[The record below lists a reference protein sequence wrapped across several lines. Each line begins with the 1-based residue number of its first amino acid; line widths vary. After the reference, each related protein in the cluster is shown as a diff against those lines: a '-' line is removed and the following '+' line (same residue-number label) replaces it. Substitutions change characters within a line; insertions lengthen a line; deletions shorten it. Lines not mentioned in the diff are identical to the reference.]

1 MEVRKTVTIL
11 FSDVVGSTSLGE
23 QLDPESLRGVMSRY
37 FDEMRAA
44 IERHG
49 GTVEKFIGDA
59 VMAVFGVPTVHEDDA
74 LRALRAASEMRDL
87 LTTLNAELER
97 GWRAHLEIRT
107 GVNTGQVVAVDPTD
121 DQTFVTGDAV
131 NVAARLEQAAEPGE
145 ILLGEETRRL
155 VRDAVRVDAVD
166 PLELKGKSERMPAF
180 RLLEVLNV
188 AVPFERRLDSP
199 IVGREEEL
207 RALQRTYDD
216 AVERRACGSSTVLGD
231 AGLGK
236 TRLVNEFVTRTGDE
250 AHVLSTRCLPYGEG
264 ISLLPV
270 VELVDAAAGVVD
282 ADGPEQRRSKIVAV
296 TVDAVDGNN
305 VAERLAAAVGLA
317 EATGDIQQTFWAV
330 RRLLEIVAAERPLM
344 VVLEDLHWAE
354 PTFLDLLQ
362 YVIGFSTGHPI
373 VLLCTSR
380 PDLRELRPDWLR
392 ETRVIELEPLTDAQ
406 SKELI
411 ANLLGAA
418 GLTGD
423 TGERI
428 SSAAEG
434 NPLFVEEMLRMLI
447 DEGRLQRSDGHWTPT
462 GDLSE
467 VDVPGTIHALLA
479 ARLDQLEPDER
490 AVVQRAS
497 VIGRTF
503 WWGAIT
509 ELSPEGDRPR
519 VGSHLQTLLRKELVR
534 PDASTFVGE
543 DAFRFSHV
551 LVRDAA
557 YDSTPKRA
565 RADLHARFASW
576 LLAKAGDRASE
587 FGEVRGAHLES
598 AYRYAVDLG
607 PPDEHTTAL
616 AKEAAGELG
625 GAGRRALDRGEVK
638 SAVNLFHRAVELLP
652 DGDHFRAELL
662 AELGVALAYVDIARA
677 EDTLT
682 DAVEAA
688 RAANDPLLEARASLR
703 RVFARLL
710 LDPDIEQAAALAEAG
725 GYLASFEEWGDD
737 LGMSEAERIL
747 GTVRFWQGHVAE
759 SGQMLEQALAHAASA
774 GDVRQRGEI
783 LRWLLL
789 GLDVGPVPVEEG
801 LRRLDELVEDGVG
814 DPRVQLAAARTRAEL
829 DSMRGMFDE
838 GRASIAE
845 GRRLAQELGDQV
857 TFAAVHRDSGAL
869 EMLAG
874 EPAKAE
880 AELRVAYEMLDRIN
894 DVGHLSSVAPDLGD
908 AIYAEGRYD
917 EALKLSE
924 FAETITI
931 EGDADAGV
939 RWRQLR
945 AKSLARF
952 GEQEKGERFARE
964 AAALVRETDYLNLQ
978 AHALMSLAEVLRLQ
992 DRDREAESVVE
1003 EALELLRRKGNV
1015 VGEAN
1020 AKAVLEELKARN

>member
-37 FDEMRAA
+37 FDEMRTA

-74 LRALRAASEMRDL
+74 LRAVRAASEMREL
-87 LTTLNAELER
+87 LRTLNDELSR
-97 GWRAHLEIRT
+97 DWRAHLEIRT
-107 GVNTGQVVAVDPTD
+107 GINTGQVVATDPST

-145 ILLGEETRRL
+145 ILLGEETRSL
-155 VRDAVRVDAVD
+155 VRDAVRVEPVE

-188 AVPFERRLDSP
+188 AVPFSRRLDSP

-207 RALQRTYDD
+207 AVLRGTYDD
-216 AVERRACGSSTVLGD
+216 AVERRACASATVLGD

-236 TRLVNEFVTRTGDE
+236 SRLVNEFVTRTGDE
-250 AHVLSTRCLPYGEG
+250 ARVLWARCVPYGEG

-270 VELVDAAAGVVD
+270 VELVDAAAGVVETD
-282 ADGPEQRRSKIVAV
+282 APDTRRSKIGEL
-296 TVDAVDGNN
+296 THDAPDGKD

-330 RRLLEIVAAERPLM
+330 RRLLEIVAAERPLI

-362 YVIGFSTGHPI
+362 YVTGFSTGHPL
-373 VLLCTSR
+373 VLLGTSR
-380 PDLRELRPDWLR
+380 PDLRETRPDWIR
-392 ETRVIELEPLTDAQ
+392 ETHVVELEPLTDDQ
-406 SKELI
+406 SQELI
-411 ANLLGAA
+411 GNLLGAA
-418 GLTGD
+418 GLTDD

-447 DEGRLQRSDGHWTPT
+447 DEGRLQRTNGHWTPT

-467 VDVPGTIHALLA
+467 VDVPGTINALLA

-503 WWGAIT
+503 WWGAVT
-509 ELSPEGDRPR
+509 ELSPQDVRSR

-557 YDSTPKRA
+557 YGSTPKRA
-565 RADLHARFASW
+565 RAVLHERFATW
-576 LLAKAGDRASE
+576 LLAKAGDRAAE

-616 AKEAAGELG
+616 ASEAAGELG
-625 GAGRRALDRGEVK
+625 VAGRRALDRGDVK
-638 SAVNLFHRAVELLP
+638 SAVNLFDRAVELLP
-652 DGDHFRAELL
+652 EGDHLRAELL
-662 AELGVALAYVDIARA
+662 AELGIALAQVDIARA
-677 EDTLT
+677 EATLT
-682 DAVEAA
+682 AAVEAA
-688 RAANDPLLEARASLR
+688 RAANDPLLEARAALR

-710 LDPDIEQAAALAEAG
+710 LDPDIEQAAALAEAA
-725 GYLASFEEWGDD
+725 GYLDTFEEWGDD
-737 LGMSEAERIL
+737 VGMAEGERIV

-759 SGQMLEQALAHAASA
+759 SGQMLEQALEHATRA
-774 GDVRQRGEI
+774 GGVRQRGEI

-789 GLDVGPVPVEEG
+789 GLDVGPQPVEEG
-801 LRRLDELVEDGVG
+801 LRRVDELVADGAG

-829 DSMRGMFDE
+829 EAMRGRFDVARE
-838 GRASIAE
+838 NVADGK
-845 GRRLAQELGDQV
+845 RLAQELGDQV
-857 TFAAVHRDSGAL
+857 TFAAVHRDAAAI

-874 EPAKAE
+874 DLVRAE
-880 AELRVAYEMLDRIN
+880 EEARVAYEIHEGIN
-894 DVGHLSSVAPDLGD
+894 DLGHLSSVAPDLGD
-908 AIYAEGRYD
+908 AIHAQGRYD
-917 EALKLSE
+917 EALEISE
-924 FAETITI
+924 FAESITI

-945 AKSLARF
+945 AKSLARR
-952 GEQEKGERFARE
+952 GDHADAERFARE
-964 AAALVRETDYLNLQ
+964 AVTLVGETDYLNLK

-992 DRDREAESVVE
+992 DRADEARATLE
-1003 EALELLRRKGNV
+1003 EAIEFLRRKGNV

-1020 AKAVLEELKARN
+1020 ARRVLEELDR

>member
-59 VMAVFGVPTVHEDDA
+59 VMAVFGVPTVHEEDA
-74 LRALRAASEMRDL
+74 LRAVRAASEMRDL
-87 LTTLNAELER
+87 LRSLNEELSR
-97 GWRAHLEIRT
+97 DWRAHLEIRT
-107 GVNTGQVVAVDPTD
+107 GINTGQVVATD
-121 DQTFVTGDAV
+121 ASTDQTFVTGDAV

-145 ILLGEETRRL
+145 ILLGEETRSL
-155 VRDAVRVDAVD
+155 VRDAVRVEPVE

-188 AVPFERRLDSP
+188 AVPFSRRLDSP

-207 RALQRTYDD
+207 AALQRSYDD
-216 AVERRACGSSTVLGD
+216 AVERRVCASATVLGD

-236 TRLVNEFVTRTGDE
+236 TRLVNEFVTNTGDK
-250 AHVLSTRCLPYGEG
+250 ARVLWARCRPYGEG

-270 VELVDAAAGVVD
+270 VELVDAAAGVVETD
-282 ADGPEQRRSKIVAV
+282 APDTRRSKIGAL
-296 TVDAVDGNN
+296 TDDAPDGKD
-305 VAERLAAAVGLA
+305 VAERLAAAVGLG
-317 EATGDIQQTFWAV
+317 ETSGDIQQTFWSV
-330 RRLLEIVAAERPLM
+330 RRLLEIVAAERPLI

-362 YVIGFSTGHPI
+362 YVTGFSTGHPL
-373 VLLCTSR
+373 VLLGTSR
-380 PDLRELRPDWLR
+380 PDLRETRPDWVR
-392 ETRVIELEPLTDAQ
+392 ETRVVELEPLTDDQ
-406 SKELI
+406 SRELI
-411 ANLLGAA
+411 GNLLGAA

-447 DEGRLQRSDGHWTPT
+447 DEGRLQRSNGHWTPT

-467 VDVPGTIHALLA
+467 VDVPGTINALLA

-503 WWGAIT
+503 WWGAVT
-509 ELSPEGDRPR
+509 ELSPQDVRPQ

-557 YDSTPKRA
+557 YGSTPKRA
-565 RADLHARFASW
+565 RADLHERFASW
-576 LLAKAGDRASE
+576 LLTKAGDRAAE

-607 PPDEHTTAL
+607 PPDEHTAAL
-616 AKEAAGELG
+616 AEEAAEELG
-625 GAGRRALDRGEVK
+625 VAGRRALDRGDVK
-638 SAVNLFHRAVELLP
+638 SAVNLFDRAVELLRE
-652 DGDHFRAELL
+652 GDPLRAELL
-662 AELGVALAYVDIARA
+662 AELGIALAQVDIARA
-677 EDTLT
+677 EATLT

-688 RAANDPLLEARASLR
+688 RAANDPLLEARAALR

-710 LDPDIEQAAALAEAG
+710 LDPDIEQAAALAEAA
-725 GYLASFEEWGDD
+725 GYLDTFGEWGDD
-737 LGMSEAERIL
+737 LGMSEGERIV

-759 SGQMLEQALAHAASA
+759 SGQMLEQALEHATRA
-774 GDVRQRGEI
+774 GGVRQRGEI
-783 LRWLLL
+783 LRWLIL
-789 GLDVGPVPVEEG
+789 GLDVGPQPVEVG
-801 LRRLDELVEDGVG
+801 LRRLDELVEEGAG
-814 DPRVQLAAARTRAEL
+814 DPRVQLSAARTRAQLE
-829 DSMRGMFDE
+829 SMRGHFDVA
-838 GRASIAE
+838 RANIVDAK
-845 GRRLAQELGDQV
+845 RIAQELGDQV
-857 TFAAVHRDSGAL
+857 TFAAVHRDAASV
-869 EMLAG
+869 EMLFG
-874 EPAKAE
+874 DPVKAE
-880 AELRVAYEMLDRIN
+880 AEARIAYEIHDQIN
-894 DVGHLSSVAPDLGD
+894 DYGHLSSVAPDLGD
-908 AIYAEGRYD
+908 AIYAQGRYD
-917 EALKLSE
+917 EALEISG
-924 FAETITI
+924 FAESITI
-931 EGDADAGV
+931 EGDADASV

-945 AKSLARF
+945 AKSLARR
-952 GEQEKGERFARE
+952 GDPADAERFAME
-964 AAALVRETDYLNLQ
+964 ALTLVLETDYLNLR

-992 DRDREAESVVE
+992 DRTDEARATIE
-1003 EALELLRRKGNV
+1003 EAAGFLRRKGNV
-1015 VGEAN
+1015 VGEA
-1020 AKAVLEELKARN
+1020 KASSVLAELEG